1 MMQPKVSRLRP
12 FAAAALLALLL
23 LAVGC
28 AGGLKPESF
37 AGAEPRFDPLQFFDG
52 PTRSWGVLES
62 RSGKPKSRFKTDLMG
77 RREGEDL
84 VITQDFTFEDG
95 HRQQRVWRVH
105 RVDDHHY
112 DATANDVVGVSHGL
126 AYGNTFRWEYTVGKG
141 NPFTRLQYK
150 LWMYLQ
156 ADGETLIN
164 RVAITKLGVILAQTT
179 EHFHRGAG
187 PVPSI
192 QASPR

>member
-1 MMQPKVSRLRP
+1 MMQPMVSRLRP
-12 FAAAALLALLL
+12 LAAAALLALPLL
-23 LAVGC
+23 IAGC

-37 AGAEPRFDPLQFFDG
+37 ASAEPRFDPLQFFDG

-126 AYGNTFRWEYTVGKG
+126 AYGNTFRWEYTVGKD
-141 NPFTRLQYK
+141 PLTRLRYK

-164 RVAITKLGVILAQTT
+164 RVTVTKLGVILAQTT

-192 QASPR
+192 AQGG